1 MFENKTGDGHSDEL
15 IQLVSF
21 NLGSEEF
28 GIDILKVQEINR
40 MVEIT
45 HVPQAPNYVEGV
57 INLRGKV
64 IPVIDLRAKFELER
78 RERDKNNRIVVCDV
92 RGDII
97 GMVVDSVSEVL
108 RIPKS
113 TMEPPPAITTGVDQH
128 YISGVVKL
136 ENRLLLLMD
145 VSRVASEVADAME
158 ENEAVIV

>member
-1 MFENKTGDGHSDEL
+1 MFESNNDAKRDDL

-45 HVPQAPNYVEGV
+45 RVPQAPHYVEGV

-64 IPVIDLRAKFELER
+64 IPVIDLRTKFGLSSK
-78 RERDKNNRIVVCDV
+78 ERDKNSRIVVCDV
-92 RGDII
+92 KGDII
-97 GMVVDSVSEVL
+97 GMVVDAVSEVL
-108 RIPKS
+108 RIPGS
-113 TMEPPPAITTGVDQH
+113 TVEPPPAIVTGADRH

-136 ENRLLLLMD
+136 EGRLLLFLDISRIASD
-145 VSRVASEVADAME
+145 VHAEV
-158 ENEAVIV
+158 ENVESMTI